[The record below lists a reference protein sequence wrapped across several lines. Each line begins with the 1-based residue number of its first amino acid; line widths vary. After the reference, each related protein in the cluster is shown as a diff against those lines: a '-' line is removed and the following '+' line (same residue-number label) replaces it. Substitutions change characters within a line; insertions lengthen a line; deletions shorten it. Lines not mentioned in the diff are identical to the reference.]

1 MLLEMQLQQKKKHGY
16 LYQGKKTS
24 QAHFILVSKSTFRHQ
39 ALAEKSIGKG
49 LQIKDKPNSYKP
61 APQQAAKGSR

>member
-1 MLLEMQLQQKKKHGY
+1 

>member
-1 MLLEMQLQQKKKHGY
+1 MEIIGFVKKIKCKTAILSAQKMLLKMQLQQKKIYGS

-39 ALAEKSIGKG
+39 ALAE
-49 LQIKDKPNSYKP
+49 
-61 APQQAAKGSR
+61 